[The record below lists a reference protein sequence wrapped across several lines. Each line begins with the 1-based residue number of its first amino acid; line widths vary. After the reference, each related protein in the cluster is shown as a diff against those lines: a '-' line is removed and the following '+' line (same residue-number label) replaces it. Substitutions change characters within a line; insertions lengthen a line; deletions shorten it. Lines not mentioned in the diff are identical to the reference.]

1 MSLGDI
7 FVVKMW

>member
-7 FVVKMW
+7 TMEE